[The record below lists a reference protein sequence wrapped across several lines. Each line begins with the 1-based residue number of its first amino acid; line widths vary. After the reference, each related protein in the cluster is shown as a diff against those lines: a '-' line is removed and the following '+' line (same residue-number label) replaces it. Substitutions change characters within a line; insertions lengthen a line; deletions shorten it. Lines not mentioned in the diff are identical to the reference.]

1 MLDVRFRMAKAKV
14 VSVNKL
20 MPTMAMRR
28 GPWRSNHLPAMGF
41 ITPMR
46 MAPGMSTRPDT
57 VADSPW
63 SDCT

>member
-14 VSVNKL
+14 VSVNRL

-28 GPWRSNHLPAMGF
+28 GPWRSNHLPASGF
-41 ITPMR
+41 MMPIR
-46 MAPGMSTRPDT
+46 IAPGISTRPDT